1 MKKKLFEGSLFTVGA
16 SLWWGIIGVI
26 YFKFVSFASPV
37 ELTIHRTIWTTV
49 LLVFTTF
56 YFGKWSEFKKVSK
69 SISTLGLLFLT
80 GVLVSINWFTWLY
93 SISVNNML
101 DASLGSVSYT
111 HLTLPTSDLV

>member
-69 SISTLGLLFLT
+69 LNKQNCRQITQQ
-80 GVLVSINWFTWLY
+80 
-93 SISVNNML
+93 
-101 DASLGSVSYT
+101 SY
-111 HLTLPTSDLV
+111 LNQKLKVV

>member
-69 SISTLGLLFLT
+69 SLNTLGLLFFT
-80 GVLVSINWFTWLY
+80 GVLFGYFVVSPLSINF
-93 SISVNNML
+93 
-101 DASLGSVSYT
+101 LGNYQVSNQIFN
-111 HLTLPTSDLV
+111 DFDFI